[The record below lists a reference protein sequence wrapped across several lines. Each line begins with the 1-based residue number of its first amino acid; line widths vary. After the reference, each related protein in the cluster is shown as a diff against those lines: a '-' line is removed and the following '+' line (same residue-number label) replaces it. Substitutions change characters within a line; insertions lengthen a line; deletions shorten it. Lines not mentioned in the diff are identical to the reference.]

1 MQIIPSGKK
10 LILASKS
17 PRRQQLVKE
26 LGLPFE
32 VRTKEVEESY
42 PFHLKGFEIAEY
54 LAEKKSNVFLQDL
67 GSDEI
72 VLTSDTVVWCSG
84 ESLEKAKDAGE
95 ALEMLTK
102 ISGKSHEVITGVCL
116 QSLEKKL
123 VFHDTVKV
131 HFKEMSQEMME
142 YYIKNY
148 QPFDKAGAYGI
159 QEWLGMVAIEAIE
172 GSFFTVMGLPTH
184 RIMEKIPLF

>member
-1 MQIIPSGKK
+1 MNIIPEGKK

-32 VRTKEVEESY
+32 VRTMEVKEDY
-42 PFHLKGFEIAEY
+42 PSELKGSEIAEF
-54 LAEKKSNVFLQDL
+54 LAEKKSNVFLKDL
-67 GSDEI
+67 APDEI
-72 VLTSDTVVWCSG
+72 ILTSDTVVWCNG
-84 ESLEKAKDAGE
+84 ESLEKAKNAEE

-116 QSLEKKL
+116 QSKEKKI
-123 VFHDTVKV
+123 VFHDIVKV
-131 HFKEMSQEMME
+131 YFMEMSTEMME
-142 YYIKNY
+142 YYIENY

-172 GSFFTVMGLPTH
+172 GSYFTVMGLPTH